1 MDEQVNVHSSNS
13 SCLLGKILSPPGEN
27 CLTYKDME
35 HFLVVQERKKNIN
48 PNHFYR
54 TLKSTYKKKK
64 KATPDFSENSEE
76 KHRETIVHIWL

>member
-35 HFLVVQERKKNIN
+35 HFLVVQERKKIYKPQSFLQNSQKYLQKKESN
-48 PNHFYR
+48 P
-54 TLKSTYKKKK
+54 
-64 KATPDFSENSEE
+64 
-76 KHRETIVHIWL
+76 